1 MPYITRFTYEIRV
14 NEDIIKS
21 NYVNSEAY
29 QQDNYILRYFTITGG
44 GILDLDLNYFSGG
57 L

>member
-44 GILDLDLNYFSGG
+44 GILNLDLNYFSGG